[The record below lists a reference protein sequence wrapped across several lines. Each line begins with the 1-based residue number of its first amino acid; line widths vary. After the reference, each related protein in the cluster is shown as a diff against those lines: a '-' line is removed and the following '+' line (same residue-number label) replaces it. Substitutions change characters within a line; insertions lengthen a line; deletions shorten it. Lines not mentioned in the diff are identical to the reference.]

1 MMRLGFIGF
10 GEVAYELSRGY
21 KTEGI
26 SGIVAYDP
34 MQNDPQYG
42 QLVQERADA
51 VSVTLLP
58 QPGEVVRLADV
69 IIAAV
74 PGSRALQAAE
84 SIRADLNETKLYAD
98 VSTSSPT
105 TKQKIA
111 ALIAETGAGFVDG
124 ALMGGLTQQQHKVPT
139 LVSGSGAEKFI
150 GKMECCHMNL
160 EKVSDKAGDAIAVK
174 LVRSIYMKGAATLE
188 MEMLEAAHKLQVED
202 LVLDSIA
209 HSVDAKPFK
218 DMMNFLVTASAI
230 HAERQTHEMAD
241 CMAMLRDLDIAPT
254 MTEATMKRLQWLAD
268 KKMKEKFG
276 GKVPA
281 RWQDVVQAWSE

>member
-1 MMRLGFIGF
+1 MKLGFIGF
-10 GEVAYELSRGY
+10 GEVAYELSRGF
-21 KTEGI
+21 KSEGVN
-26 SGIVAYDP
+26 GVVAYDP
-34 MQNDPQYG
+34 MKNDPKYG
-42 QLVQERADA
+42 PLVQERSDTA
-51 VSVTLLP
+51 SVTLLP
-58 QPGEVVRLADV
+58 TPGDVVRLADI

-84 SIRADLNETKLYAD
+84 SILDDLNEAKLYAD

-105 TKQKIA
+105 TKMKIA
-111 ALIAETGAGFVDG
+111 ALIAPTGADFVDG
-124 ALMGGLTQQQHKVPT
+124 ALMGGLTQLQHKVPT

-150 GKMECCHMNL
+150 GKMEACHMNL

-174 LVRSIYMKGAATLE
+174 LVRSIYMKGVATLE
-188 MEMLEAAHKLQVED
+188 MEMLEAAHILQVED

-241 CMAMLRDLDIAPT
+241 CMAMLRDLEIEPT

-268 KKMKEKFG
+268 KKMKAKFN

-281 RWQDVVQAWSE
+281 RWQDVVHAWDD

>member
-1 MMRLGFIGF
+1 MRLGFIGF
-10 GEVAYELSRGY
+10 GEVAYELSRGF
-21 KTEGI
+21 KSEGI
-26 SGIVAYDP
+26 EGIVAYDP
-34 MQNDPQYG
+34 MKNDSRYG
-42 QLVQERADA
+42 PLVKDRADA
-51 VSVTLLP
+51 AAVTLLVA
-58 QPGEVVRLADV
+58 PGDVVRQADV

-74 PGSRALQAAE
+74 PGSHALQAAE
-84 SIRADLNETKLYAD
+84 AILADLNEAKLYAD

-105 TKQKIA
+105 TKRKIA

-124 ALMGGLTQQQHKVPT
+124 ALMGGLTQLQHKVPT
-139 LVSGSGAEKFI
+139 LVSGSGAENFI
-150 GKMECCHMNL
+150 SKMECCHMNL

-174 LVRSIYMKGAATLE
+174 LVRSVYMKGVATLE
-188 MEMLEAAHKLQVED
+188 VEMLEAAHKLQVEE

-241 CMAMLRDLDIAPT
+241 CMTMLRDLEIAPT

-281 RWQDVVQAWSE
+281 RWQEVVAAWS